1 MKKTENKKMYYY
13 FDEAG
18 QPDILGHKGINLIE
32 KGTASKVFMVG
43 YLETEEHKKIA
54 SDLRN
59 LQKQIAEDEY
69 LVTKLL
75 ENRLHLY
82 SEIDCYF
89 SSMGNTVRIQNMN
102 SAIQNAIHI
111 FNQKWKT
118 ENKSNIRVLIQKTSE
133 EPLLQAADY
142 VLWTIQ
148 RAYERGE
155 FRYYNFLQDKICLIH
170 DIFDFGKYPQN
181 YYSPKNP
188 LEAKKIDPV

>member
-1 MKKTENKKMYYY
+1 M
-13 FDEAG
+13 
-18 QPDILGHKGINLIE
+18 
-32 KGTASKVFMVG
+32 
-43 YLETEEHKKIA
+43 
-54 SDLRN
+54 
-59 LQKQIAEDEY
+59 
-69 LVTKLL
+69 

-89 SSMGNTVRIQNMN
+89 SAMGNTVRLQNMY
-102 SAIQNAIHI
+102 SAIQKAIHI